1 MIEANQEGQVSLDV
15 LSLLKRE
22 ADGMK
27 QAIADIDGQL
37 ANAYIQRAGLQAM
50 ATALENEMD
59 RIRASRP
66 VEQLEFDLDE

>member
-1 MIEANQEGQVSLDV
+1 MIEVNSEGHVSLDV

-22 ADGMK
+22 ADGMR

-37 ANAYIQRAGLQAM
+37 ANAHIQRAGLQAM